1 MTPES
6 IQRIHDVIDVIINR
20 VADISDDTESLRR
33 LRDRESNAR
42 SILVNVG
49 IEDGDIESGARH
61 ATLLIRE
68 ARTLVADIVAARKP
82 QDRTIATISR
92 RPVTVTCPGAFC
104 ADPSCPRCSD
114 LLRRAGNMGVKP

>member
-49 IEDGDIESGARH
+49 IEDGDDLW
-61 ATLLIRE
+61 TD
-68 ARTLVADIVAARKP
+68 LV
-82 QDRTIATISR
+82 
-92 RPVTVTCPGAFC
+92 
-104 ADPSCPRCSD
+104 RCF
-114 LLRRAGNMGVKP
+114 